1 MEKKLVWENL
11 LCEDRVRSSSDSSNE
26 RNGFEA
32 DYDRIVGSSSVRR
45 LQDKAQ
51 VFPLQENDFTRTR
64 LTHSLTVSSIAR
76 SMGKKIGLYLEK
88 KTEENFGR
96 KQTEQ
101 LQALLQTVGLVHD
114 LGNPPFGHYGE
125 AVIGNW
131 FSKWFLEDG
140 SAYASSLTDQQIEEF
155 KHYDGN
161 VQNLRIV
168 SKLQTMNDRYGA
180 NFTYGTMACLIKYP
194 WNVLDSSAS
203 KGKYGYFESEADLIR
218 NIYSKTG
225 ICDHV
230 RHPATFI
237 MEAADDITYIGDD
250 IEDGAKKGYIP
261 WEQAYRELRKK
272 FSLTHSELFKSC
284 DEYEQKIKSD
294 LEPADKLA
302 AKVRY
307 FRNVVQGYLI
317 QLAVDTFKKDYGNIM
332 TGKRPA
338 KQDLLSS
345 DEAFVEALK
354 GITREYCFSCRE
366 VLALEVVGHHVISGL
381 LDTFVPALV
390 SADADFSSP
399 KSYAGKLYYLIS
411 SNFKYIAKQDYSE
424 DDSSIKSIK
433 KVEDFTLHDKL
444 RLIVDFISGMT
455 DSYAMGLYQELTGI
469 KLHYH

>member
-11 LCEDRVRSSSDSSNE
+11 LCEDRVRPSSSTSNE
-26 RNGFEA
+26 RNEFEA

-76 SMGKKIGLYLEK
+76 SMGKKIGLYLEEK
-88 KTEENFGR
+88 PEANFGR

-101 LQALLQTVGLVHD
+101 LQALLQTAGLVHD

-125 AVIGNW
+125 SVIGNW

-140 SAYASSLTDQQIEEF
+140 LSYADSLTELQIEEF

-161 VQNLRIV
+161 VQNLRII

-194 WNVLDSSAS
+194 WNASEPSAS
-203 KGKYGYFESEADLIR
+203 KGKYGYFESEISLIR
-218 NIYSKTG
+218 DIYNKTG
-225 ICDHV
+225 IRDHV

-261 WEQAYRELRKK
+261 WDQAYSDLRDR
-272 FSLTHSELFKSC
+272 FYLSHSKLFDSY
-284 DEYEQKIKSD
+284 DNYAQNIKTD
-294 LEPADKLA
+294 LEPSDKLS

-307 FRNVVQGYLI
+307 FRNMVQGYFI
-317 QLAVDTFKKDYGNIM
+317 QVAVGEFKKDYENIM
-332 TGKRPA
+332 SGNRPA

-345 DEAFVEALK
+345 DKDFVKALK
-354 GITREYCFSCRE
+354 DVTAEYCFSCRE

-381 LDTFVPALV
+381 LDIFVPALAP
-390 SADADFSSP
+390 ADADLSSS
-399 KSYAGKLYYLIS
+399 KSYAGKLYHLIS

-424 DDSSIKSIK
+424 DESYIK
-433 KVEDFTLHDKL
+433 KEKDFTLYDKL

-455 DSYAMGLYQELTGI
+455 DSYAMSLYQELTGI
-469 KLHYH
+469 KLHYY